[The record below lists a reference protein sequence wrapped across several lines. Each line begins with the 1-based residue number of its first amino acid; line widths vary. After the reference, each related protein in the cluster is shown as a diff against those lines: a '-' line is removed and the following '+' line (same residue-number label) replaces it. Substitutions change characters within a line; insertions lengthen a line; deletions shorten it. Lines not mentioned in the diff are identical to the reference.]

1 MIVLDS
7 DHVSVLQF
15 PESAK
20 AETLRDRLAAAGDVT
35 ISTTAVTIEEQT
47 RGWLAAIRSAK
58 EVSHQVPFYDRLVG
72 LFDFFAEWN
81 IVPFDDMAAEKF
93 TELRRQGIRIGSMDL
108 KIASIALVHQATVL
122 SRNLKDFQQVPG
134 LSVEDWLEDSN
145 EEF

>member
-20 AETLRDRLAAAGDVT
+20 AEALRDKLASVAQPT

-58 EVSHQVPFYDRLVG
+58 EVGRQVPFYSRLVG
-72 LFDFFAEWN
+72 LFDFFAEWD
-81 IVPFDDMAAEKF
+81 ILPFDDAAACKF
-93 TELRRQGIRIGSMDL
+93 TELRGDGIRIGSMDL
-108 KIASIALVHQATVL
+108 KIASIALVNQATLL
-122 SRNLKDFQQVPG
+122 SSNLKDFQQVPG
-134 LSVEDWLEDSN
+134 LKVEDWLGSGA
-145 EEF
+145 